1 MNKQEFEKV
10 QELMGTLE
18 DAEDARDS
26 MPEREVALAAGE
38 REFPGMAFELVT
50 EDSML
55 RAPVPAEMRG
65 EFYDQMRQAL
75 QDRIDETRAKLADLG
90 VDA

>member
-1 MNKQEFEKV
+1 MNKREFEKA
-10 QELMGTLE
+10 QELVGVLD
-18 DAEDARDS
+18 DAQDALDG
-26 MPEREVALAAGE
+26 MPERGLAVAAEGD
-38 REFPGMAFELVT
+38 FPALAFELVT
-50 EDSML
+50 EDAML

-75 QDRIDETRAKLADLG
+75 QDRVDDARAKLADLG